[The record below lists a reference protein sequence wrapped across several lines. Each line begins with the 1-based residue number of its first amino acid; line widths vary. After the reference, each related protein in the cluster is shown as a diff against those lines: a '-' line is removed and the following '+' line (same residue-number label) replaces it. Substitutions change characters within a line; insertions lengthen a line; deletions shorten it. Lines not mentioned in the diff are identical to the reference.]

1 MYEDLKKNIVE
12 VLAYLESKG
21 LNYGRSGN
29 VSVRASREHV
39 VITPSGLVKSK
50 LKPEDLVVIDYN
62 GEIIEGFNKPSS
74 ELLLHLAIY
83 KTYEYF
89 NAIIHAHSI
98 YTGILSVMRAP
109 LPPILEEMTIYL
121 GGDIRVADYA
131 PFGTRELAEN
141 AVEALRNRKAVIL
154 ANHGIVACGVDLEDA
169 LEVLELVER
178 SAQIYVFSRLSSMVT
193 TLPVDVVEQ
202 QKKIFLEK
210 LKSRKEQGIEE

>member
-1 MYEDLKKNIVE
+1 
-12 VLAYLESKG
+12 
-21 LNYGRSGN
+21 
-29 VSVRASREHV
+29 
-39 VITPSGLVKSK
+39 
-50 LKPEDLVVIDYN
+50 
-62 GEIIEGFNKPSS
+62 
-74 ELLLHLAIY
+74 
-83 KTYEYF
+83 
-89 NAIIHAHSI
+89 
-98 YTGILSVMRAP
+98 
-109 LPPILEEMTIYL
+109 MTIYL

-193 TLPVDVVEQ
+193 TLPVDVIEQ